1 MPGNH
6 LTFGQKRAL
15 VLWIL
20 AGIAGLWY
28 AQHNFYRAFPEA
40 SVDFKVPRAEAL
52 QRAQAFLAGLGENVT
67 GYRSAIVFDVDEHA
81 KVYLER
87 QLGLKEA
94 DQVLSTQVNIW
105 YWDVRFFKPQQQEE
119 FRVRVSPSGAI
130 VGYAHIVPE
139 AQPGGSLDRAAAEKA
154 AQDFAAARLG
164 KDLSQWNFLPEEA
177 NSNQRPNRLDW
188 TFTWEKKGFKA
199 KDAPYRLEIGLIGT
213 KPGDATEFLKVPEAW
228 SRGYERLRS
237 SNNTLET
244 VFIVPYILLLGMAVW
259 YGILLTKRGQ
269 TKWGGAIKIGV
280 VAAGLL
286 FLQGMNDWPLWGASY
301 DTKDSYGSFLVLQIA
316 QALVV
321 AVVTALTI
329 SLVLPAAEPLYRS
342 SQPERMQL
350 RRVLSLRGLRT
361 KEFFQSGVVGLS
373 LAAAHIGFIVL
384 FYIVAT
390 QHGAWAP
397 QDLNYSDAVNT
408 KFPWISGLA
417 IGLLASTNEE
427 FTFRLFAIPFFQK
440 FTKSKWIAVIVP
452 AFLWSF
458 LHSNYPQEPAYIRGL
473 EVGLIGIVAGLV
485 MLRWGILA
493 TLIWHYTVD
502 ASLVGLF
509 LLRTH
514 SLYFKISG
522 ALVAGAVLIPL
533 AYSVASRLS
542 RGGFEQDE
550 DLLNGA
556 VPPPDLSLKTAAS
569 VEEQE
574 VARRYQPLTAA
585 MLGFL
590 AVVLVL
596 GGLIAW
602 KLKPVR
608 IGDYLKV
615 SVDARGAKARADE
628 ILKSRGVNPDSYRH
642 ATLLVNR
649 MDPETNE
656 FLRERIGIKKLN
668 EIYATQVPGA
678 LWSTR
683 YFKDGQPEEYAV
695 VLSPDGSA
703 YSVHHKLAEDAPG
716 ASMTKDEAVALA
728 ENYLR
733 DVKKLDLSQ
742 WSLVESTSDKKPHR
756 IDHLLIWQLKAPLDG
771 GGDKTEHAYE
781 RVELSVIGNEIA
793 NFRTYIKI
801 PEDWTRRQEEWTLPR
816 TLYVVVRILF
826 YLGLGILALVLFFRE
841 IRSPAAQAVPWRR
854 LASWGFWV
862 LLGYV
867 LVFAFGDR
875 LPAALQQYPT
885 AIPFK
890 SMIGTLVIG
899 FLLGGALWFGVIAFL
914 FGLAWFYCSK
924 AYGEDRLPSWM
935 GMPGAYYRDALL
947 IGLGGTAAF
956 AGIGRL
962 LELASKYWPTAHRA
976 IPATA
981 FPANLDAYQPFAAIL
996 GATVMHSLL
1005 AVGLLAL
1012 IAGFLRAELKSGVL
1026 RIVILFF
1033 LAAAFV
1039 GSWGSPA
1046 DFVKQFLA
1054 NIILLGLVVFGVACV
1069 AQFNILG
1076 WFLVLAI
1083 TSLLG
1088 GAVELLSQPN
1098 PFYHAQGYGAILLLV
1113 FMLAWPLVA
1122 WKASKAVAAP

>member
-1 MPGNH
+1 VPGNH

-976 IPATA
+976 IRATA